1 VILAG
6 ASLACLRWKRC
17 AAGRSI
23 RPGNMNRTEA
33 HPVELA
39 IVAALVVADA
49 LLTLVVAALVPLV
62 ALVLTLVVSPRTGPI
77 GPELPEIPTPPPA
90 APEAPLARPQPHPL
104 ATLAAE
110 MQLLPVTQL
119 RAMTGTRSKSIRKA
133 QLIAM
138 VAACS

>member
-1 VILAG
+1 
-6 ASLACLRWKRC
+6 
-17 AAGRSI
+17 
-23 RPGNMNRTEA
+23 MNRTEA

-49 LLTLVVAALVPLV
+49 LLTLVVAAV
-62 ALVLTLVVSPRTGPI
+62 ALVVVLARKTTEFVKNPADGLLANSPRQDFAETCLAQDSPFS
-77 GPELPEIPTPPPA
+77 PA
-90 APEAPLARPQPHPL
+90 ADPQPHPL

-110 MQLLPVTQL
+110 LQALPVTRL

-138 VAACS
+138 VTACN